1 MKGRQRAYAA
11 SFLGMIN
18 TYVTQALNGY
28 GQFDDQL
35 VNSTVHQ
42 FMHGIFS

>member
-11 SFLGMIN
+11 SFLGMLN
-18 TYVTQALNGY
+18 TYVMLALNGY
-28 GQFDDQL
+28 TELDDNL
-35 VNSTVHQ
+35 VYSTVHQ